1 MTPQNVLYNA
11 PTTHPI
17 IPFPVFYDSVAGT
30 LSHFTGSSSVPVPL
44 SVLVSPTANSTVTLT
59 SGTAIQNAASAAAT
73 YYVGITGGTA
83 GTVKVEM
90 GPTSACAITAIPA
103 AAGNA
108 VSSYPL
114 PIHVPAGWYV
124 KVTTSVATINAN
136 TVVVTQAF

>member
-1 MTPQNVLYNA
+1 MTAQNVVYSS
-11 PTTHPI
+11 PTTHPV
-17 IPFPVFYDSVAGT
+17 IPFPVFYDSVTGT
-30 LSHFTGSSSVPVPL
+30 LSHFTGTASVPVPL

-59 SGTAIQNAASAAAT
+59 SGTAVQNSAAAAAT
-73 YYVGITGGTA
+73 YYVGITGGTS

-90 GPTSACAITAIPA
+90 GPTSACAITVILA

-114 PIHVPAGWYV
+114 PLHVPAGWYV

-136 TVVVTQAF
+136 TVVITQAF